1 MIFSFEII
9 KFGTSQSSC
18 FIEDDP
24 LKGQNKGQIQARE
37 RTVTQWKLLIGSMK
51 IFVSPICLC
60 MEVNRQHTDVLA
72 GWERKITMVAPC
84 AARLCSFSF
93 SGTGV
98 RPSMRVMITV

>member
-1 MIFSFEII
+1 MYLFWSLKMVAETGLEFAKCCFLLLFSEKYVIFSSEII

-72 GWERKITMVAPC
+72 GCGSSI
-84 AARLCSFSF
+84 
-93 SGTGV
+93 
-98 RPSMRVMITV
+98 